1 MRVGVGGIAVKLK
14 NNIIVWFGKESIA
27 QGFSP
32 GKNET
37 KGFLCEV
44 VYDLQP
50 TRIACWAKR
59 A

>member
-14 NNIIVWFGKESIA
+14 NNLIVWFGKESIA

-32 GKNET
+32 GKYET

-50 TRIACWAKR
+50 ISIALR
-59 A
+59 AIRA

>member
-32 GKNET
+32 G
-37 KGFLCEV
+37 
-44 VYDLQP
+44 
-50 TRIACWAKR
+50 
-59 A
+59 